1 VTGWLIEWWTM
12 WLTNVAVHGP
22 GILFTFII

>member
-1 VTGWLIEWWTM
+1 MTDWLIEWWTM
-12 WLTNVAVHGP
+12 CLFWMHYHGP